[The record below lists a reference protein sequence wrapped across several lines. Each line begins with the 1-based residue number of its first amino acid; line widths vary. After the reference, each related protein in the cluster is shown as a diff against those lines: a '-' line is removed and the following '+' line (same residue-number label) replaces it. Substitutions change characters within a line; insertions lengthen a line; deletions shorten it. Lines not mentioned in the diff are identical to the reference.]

1 MEKKNYE
8 QCSKVQRVCGLAG
21 KKNTGGMG
29 ILRTGGIGKYF
40 FQQLSK

>member
-1 MEKKNYE
+1 MQQSAARVWPRWKKKYW
-8 QCSKVQRVCGLAG
+8 
-21 KKNTGGMG
+21 GMG